1 MKHIYTLFF
10 ALITSVTFGQYAVG
24 TSTLFSG
31 GGAAYPHVLTAATP
45 ADGNTGEAVTMV
57 MNVTSLPAGGA
68 NFRVYKTNASST
80 GVFGSIPAITLGEN
94 TITVAAVDFAR
105 AVKFQFDPAAAGVE
119 FDQVSIN
126 GVELLGNVD
135 FKTGY
140 ASGELS
146 NNPNWKAGTGKYV
159 VDPAAGTATVEADYA
174 KAVMGQPFKMMA
186 DGDALTYKLDFALNS
201 TLGSANKILM
211 RSGFTHVNGT
221 NSSGANE
228 NVVHISINSWNG
240 SLAVRNNS
248 NVGNAESGF
257 QGVFLNPA
265 DVNNA
270 TVSIEVTL
278 TLGADAASSTISGK
292 LVSST
297 GNESTVGS
305 YTGIQDALYTA
316 ATTGDGIYA
325 MFNSAAL
332 SQCGTDGGP
341 LTGGVS
347 LSNLSVTPPA
357 PADTTAPV
365 ITLTGDAVMELTV
378 GDTYADPGF
387 AASDDTDGDIT
398 SSVVVAGD
406 SVDTSAAGQYVVTY
420 NVSDAAGNAATEV
433 TRTVN
438 VSADPCANA
447 NNTAQPAADFDADS
461 VDISVWHEDN
471 ATYEIVDGASTLNS
485 GGVAV
490 GGTGNILKYVDAG
503 GEWYSNIQIRTCNK
517 IDLNIVNVFRMDVYL
532 DSGSITGTSPN
543 QLELKLQDNTTNAV
557 NPWENQSS
565 IVVAIEQLD
574 TWVSVEFDFSSKID
588 GTLDRLDF
596 DNIVIQFNGEGQDN
610 ANPVTAFIDNFESDY
625 VVPVDPSITS
635 YSENFDDGD
644 SGWGAADG
652 AAFVEAEGYGTVS
665 NTNATD
671 WAHTYIDVDPLD
683 LSAADKG
690 FSFKVKGMRA
700 SKVFFKL
707 QVGTDYANNHEWP
720 AATENYTTPG
730 EWQTIVVDATG
741 QTSSNKTRI
750 VIFFDTQSAASV
762 DSTQDVFMIDDFEF
776 GELATLSIGSYDSLQ
791 DIVAYPNPTR
801 DFWNVEATSTM
812 KSVQLFDVVGRE
824 LMRLEPN
831 ANTVRISTKTLK
843 SGIYFAKINDGEM
856 MKLIKR

>member
-1 MKHIYTLFF
+1 MKHIYTLFI
-10 ALITSVTFGQYAVG
+10 ALIASVTFGQYAVG

-57 MNVTSLPAGGA
+57 MNVTSLPAEGA
-68 NFRVYKTNASST
+68 NFRVYKTNAGGT
-80 GVFGSIPAITLGEN
+80 GVFGSTTAITLGEN

-126 GVELLGNVD
+126 GVQLLGNVD

-201 TLGSANKILM
+201 TLGSANKILL
-211 RSGFTHVNGT
+211 RSGFTHVDGT
-221 NSSGANE
+221 GSSGANE
-228 NVVHISINSWNG
+228 NVVHIAINNWNG

-248 NVGNAESGF
+248 NVGNADSGF

-332 SQCGTDGGP
+332 SQCGADGGP

-365 ITLTGDAVMELTV
+365 ITLTGDLVMELTV
-378 GDTYADPGF
+378 GDTYTDPGF
-387 AASDDTDGDIT
+387 SASDDTDGDLT

-406 SVDTSAAGQYVVTY
+406 TVDTNAAGQYIVTY
-420 NVSDAAGNAATEV
+420 NVSDAAGNAAAEV

-438 VSADPCANA
+438 VSA
-447 NNTAQPAADFDADS
+447 PAAPALLELQGIIDFKGSSGTNGKAIHLVALGEIADLS
-461 VDISVWHEDN
+461 AYAIAISTNGDGDLTADYTLSGSASNGDN
-471 ATYEIVDGASTLNS
+471 ILLAREPAYMDEYMNASTLFDLVLN
-485 GGVAV
+485 
-490 GGTGNILKYVDAG
+490 AG
-503 GEWYSNIQIRTCNK
+503 GAMSMNGDDPIALLFN
-517 IDLNIVNVFRMDVYL
+517 
-532 DSGSITGTSPN
+532 DSVAD
-543 QLELKLQDNTTNAV
+543 QFQDPT
-557 NPWENQSS
+557 
-565 IVVAIEQLD
+565 
-574 TWVSVEFDFSSKID
+574 ID
-588 GTLDRLDF
+588 GTGLDW
-596 DNIVIQFNGEGQDN
+596 EY
-610 ANPVTAFIDNFESDY
+610 T
-625 VVPVDPSITS
+625 
-635 YSENFDDGD
+635 D
-644 SGWGAADG
+644 SWAYKAADVWTSATKSCTTG
-652 AAFVEAEGYGTVS
+652 STTTWDSDCVYPFAVGKETLGVAANST
-665 NTNATD
+665 
-671 WAHTYIDVDPLD
+671 
-683 LSAADKG
+683 
-690 FSFKVKGMRA
+690 
-700 SKVFFKL
+700 L
-707 QVGTDYANNHEWP
+707 Q
-720 AATENYTTPG
+720 
-730 EWQTIVVDATG
+730 
-741 QTSSNKTRI
+741 
-750 VIFFDTQSAASV
+750 SV
-762 DSTQDVFMIDDFEF
+762 
-776 GELATLSIGSYDSLQ
+776 
-791 DIVAYPNPTR
+791 VAYPNPTR
-801 DFWNVEATSTM
+801 DFWNVEATSTL

-824 LMRLEPN
+824 LMRFEPN

>member
-1 MKHIYTLFF
+1 MKHIYTLFI
-10 ALITSVTFGQYAVG
+10 ALIASVTFGQYAVG

-31 GGAAYPHVLTAATP
+31 GGAAYPHVLIAATP

-68 NFRVYKTNASST
+68 NFRIYKTNAGGT
-80 GVFGSIPAITLGEN
+80 GVFGSTLAITLGEN

-105 AVKFQFDPAAAGVE
+105 AVKFQFDPAAADVE

-201 TLGSANKILM
+201 TLGSANKILL

-221 NSSGANE
+221 GSSGANE

-248 NVGNAESGF
+248 NVGDEASGF

-332 SQCGTDGGP
+332 SQCGADGGP

-357 PADTTAPV
+357 TADTTAPV
-365 ITLTGDAVMELTV
+365 ITLAGDAVMELTV
-378 GDTYADPGF
+378 GDTYTDPGF
-387 AASDDTDGDIT
+387 SASDDTDGDLT
-398 SSVVVAGD
+398 NSVVVAGD
-406 SVDTSAAGQYVVTY
+406 TVDTNAAGQYIVTY
-420 NVSDAAGNAATEV
+420 NVSDAAGNTASEV

-438 VSADPCANA
+438 VSAPAAPAALSLQGIMDIDVAGGVGKAIHLVVISDISDLSIYEIGSA
-447 NNTAQPAADFDADS
+447 NNQ
-461 VDISVWHEDN
+461 
-471 ATYEIVDGASTLNS
+471 
-485 GGVAV
+485 
-490 GGTGNILKYVDAG
+490 
-503 GEWYSNIQIRTCNK
+503 Q
-517 IDLNIVNVFRMDVYL
+517 
-532 DSGSITGTSPN
+532 
-543 QLELKLQDNTTNAV
+543 
-557 NPWENQSS
+557 
-565 IVVAIEQLD
+565 
-574 TWVSVEFDFSSKID
+574 
-588 GTLDRLDF
+588 
-596 DNIVIQFNGEGQDN
+596 
-610 ANPVTAFIDNFESDY
+610 
-625 VVPVDPSITS
+625 
-635 YSENFDDGD
+635 
-644 SGWGAADG
+644 
-652 AAFVEAEGYGTVS
+652 
-665 NTNATD
+665 
-671 WAHTYIDVDPLD
+671 
-683 LSAADKG
+683 
-690 FSFKVKGMRA
+690 
-700 SKVFFKL
+700 
-707 QVGTDYANNHEWP
+707 GTDGPEFTFP
-720 AATENYTTPG
+720 DIAATAGQHILVTNSAS
-730 EWQTIVVDATG
+730 DATG
-741 QTSSNKTRI
+741 ADVFLNGYLNASVLFDV
-750 VIFFDTQSAASV
+750 VINGASAALQGNGNDAYELFSNGVVIETFGVTGNVGDDSQSSDYSMEWAYNDSWAYKVDDAWTYGGPNCTDSSTTTWDSNCVYPFAVGKETLGVAANSTLQSV
-762 DSTQDVFMIDDFEF
+762 
-776 GELATLSIGSYDSLQ
+776 
-791 DIVAYPNPTR
+791 VAYPNPTR
-801 DFWNVEATSTM
+801 DFWNVEATSTL

-824 LMRLEPN
+824 LMRFEPN